1 MTGSIKNVPL
11 ETFRSFLLFKG
22 LKHMRTS
29 GGYEIWSGKSLT
41 RPVTIQ
47 THIDPIPLFII
58 KKNLRTMGLTLKDFR
73 KFLGLK
79 TSKSLSLQISSLSIN
94 LNKYKFLTVL

>member
-11 ETFRSFLLFKG
+11 ETFRSFLVYKG
-22 LKHMRTS
+22 LKHIRTS
-29 GGYEIWSGKSLT
+29 NGHEIWFGKNLT

-58 KKNLRTMGLTLKDFR
+58 KSNLRTMGLTLNDFR
-73 KFLGLK
+73 DY
-79 TSKSLSLQISSLSIN
+79 LQSRN
-94 LNKYKFLTVL
+94 

>member
-58 KKNLRTMGLTLKDFR
+58 KKKSQNNGIDFKR
-73 KFLGLK
+73 L
-79 TSKSLSLQISSLSIN
+79 
-94 LNKYKFLTVL
+94 